1 MVQTLP
7 QQGAWVQSL
16 VGELES
22 CMQCGGTKNKKK
34 KKKQQQRK
42 KSPTTTTTTKGT
54 KEIDEINLNNI
65 FYLTQYNQSII
76 MST

>member
-22 CMQCGGTKNKKK
+22 CMPCGGTKKKKK

>member
-22 CMQCGGTKNKKK
+22 CMPCGGTKKKK
-34 KKKQQQRK
+34 NKTKE
-42 KSPTTTTTTKGT
+42 KSPTTTTKRYKRNG
-54 KEIDEINLNNI
+54 
-65 FYLTQYNQSII
+65 
-76 MST
+76 